1 MPVLSHRASLWLKP
15 LRTTGEN
22 HEWRG
27 ETRNSPDESDA
38 SAIPHDWRLS
48 HIDAPQRTWPC
59 YPVPSVAR
67 STGVPRDSPAVDC
80 RFRWGARYVRLLG
93 TVRTLYTNTRCLS
106 SPGYRR
112 LRGREEA
119 RAASRSSGEWRALLI
134 DGAESGA
141 VCLLSQPSLTRTVR
155 RFTCLPTGS
164 RLARVEVASWCPGA
178 SRGRYAGMR
187 CHGGGKRTRRGSYA
201 GNFGRRRRSRGPAPR
216 FRGGAKPKPVLARHA
231 PWKGSVGLLHV

>member
-1 MPVLSHRASLWLKP
+1 MPVLSHRASLYLKP

-22 HEWRG
+22 HEWKG

-38 SAIPHDWRLS
+38 SSTPPDWTLG

-67 STGVPRDSPAVDC
+67 ATGVPRDSPAVDC

-155 RFTCLPTGS
+155 RFTCLPMGS
-164 RLARVEVASWCPGA
+164 PLGSVGVASWRCRT
-178 SRGRYAGMR
+178 SRRWHAGMR
-187 CHGGGKRTRRGSYA
+187 CHGMGNHPAAAAAPASRA
-201 GNFGRRRRSRGPAPR
+201 GVAGVTGPRPGFAEVRNRNRRSRVMLLGRAPSAC
-216 FRGGAKPKPVLARHA
+216 FKE
-231 PWKGSVGLLHV
+231 